1 MEMKR
6 HELIEEALCK
16 DLDDYETKIKQG
28 QKMSPQDYAAIHDI
42 YSALAKRETY
52 LAMKDAAGY
61 SEDGVSGRRGRG
73 ADGRYVSRE
82 SYDEGY
88 DRGYSEA
95 MSRNHGDNYS
105 THYPMP
111 YYPGR
116 W

>member
-52 LAMKDAAGY
+52 LAMKDASGY

-73 ADGRYVSRE
+73 SDGRYVSRE

-95 MSRNHGDNYS
+95 MRGNSG
-105 THYPMP
+105 HYPAMP
-111 YYPGR
+111 HYYPGR